1 MLEGLNLM
9 NKTEQTGSDTTPE
22 EQETKKSKKS
32 ERLTSIDAL
41 RGFDMFWIAG
51 GESVIHTLTNLVGG
65 PILLWCSYEL
75 THSVWNGFTFYDM
88 IFPLF
93 LFLAGTTVPF
103 SFTKRRARGATQG
116 DLYKHVISRVVIL
129 VVLGLIYNG
138 FLNFDWESTRYAS
151 VLARIGLG
159 WGFAAMIYLNTNS
172 WKTRMAWFWGI
183 LIGYW
188 LILLLVP
195 VPGVGAYVLTKGG
208 WLGGYIDRHLL
219 PGKLY
224 LGVHDP
230 EGILSTLPAIGTG
243 LLGMMIGQLLKYSGD
258 GWTRMK
264 KFVYLIGIGLLG
276 LILGQLWDTVFPI
289 NKNMWS
295 SAFVLFVGGWSVL
308 LLAVFYYVIDILK
321 WRKWAFFFVVIG
333 SNSIVAYMVLSGG
346 FIDLHSTAEY
356 IFGGF
361 AGWFPI
367 PAQAFIM
374 SVAYIFVGWYFL
386 YFLYKHKLFFK
397 V

>member
-1 MLEGLNLM
+1 M

-172 WKTRMAWFWGI
+172 WKTRMA
-183 LIGYW
+183 
-188 LILLLVP
+188 
-195 VPGVGAYVLTKGG
+195 
-208 WLGGYIDRHLL
+208 
-219 PGKLY
+219 
-224 LGVHDP
+224 
-230 EGILSTLPAIGTG
+230 
-243 LLGMMIGQLLKYSGD
+243 
-258 GWTRMK
+258 
-264 KFVYLIGIGLLG
+264 
-276 LILGQLWDTVFPI
+276 
-289 NKNMWS
+289 
-295 SAFVLFVGGWSVL
+295 
-308 LLAVFYYVIDILK
+308 
-321 WRKWAFFFVVIG
+321 
-333 SNSIVAYMVLSGG
+333 
-346 FIDLHSTAEY
+346 
-356 IFGGF
+356 
-361 AGWFPI
+361 
-367 PAQAFIM
+367 
-374 SVAYIFVGWYFL
+374 
-386 YFLYKHKLFFK
+386 
-397 V
+397 